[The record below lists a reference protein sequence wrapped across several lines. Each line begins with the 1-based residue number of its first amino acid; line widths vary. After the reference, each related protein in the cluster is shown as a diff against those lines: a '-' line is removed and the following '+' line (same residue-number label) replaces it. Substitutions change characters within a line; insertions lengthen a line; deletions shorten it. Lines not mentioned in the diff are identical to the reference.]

1 MHQATKSSA
10 ALAAMAVILAVC
22 AGSWAQTTVA
32 PAPAAA
38 APATGVITSGWELLK
53 EGQAEGSIE
62 HPAKHATNPSGNL
75 LRIAVTKYAAH
86 PGEGRVGAK
95 NRNTVAVQQ
104 GQWYDV
110 TFNGISEGIGVG
122 LVFSLESADGK
133 VIARTT
139 LPEIGRGGRGGG
151 GGGGRGRGNRGG
163 PATAAAGEAAVAP
176 ASAPQAGP
184 PWRPYLV
191 SLYVREASPTAHL
204 TVAPIEPVPV
214 WIDNLAVN
222 LRR

>member
-1 MHQATKSSA
+1 
-10 ALAAMAVILAVC
+10 
-22 AGSWAQTTVA
+22 
-32 PAPAAA
+32 
-38 APATGVITSGWELLK
+38 LLK

-62 HPAKHATNPSGNL
+62 HPAKHASNASGNL

-95 NRNTVAVQQ
+95 NRTTIAVQQ

-133 VIARTT
+133 VLARTT

-151 GGGGRGRGNRGG
+151 GGRGRGNRGG
-163 PATAAAGEAAVAP
+163 PATAPGGEAAVATAP
-176 ASAPQAGP
+176 APQVGP
-184 PWRPYLV
+184 TWRPYLV
-191 SLYVREASPTAHL
+191 SLYIREASPAAHL
-204 TVAPIEPVPV
+204 TVVPIEPVPV
-214 WIDNLAVN
+214 WIDELAVN